1 MLKSKKHVFWEALVM
16 VIAIF
21 VIGLFLGISLETNNL
36 NKISD
41 FYTKSEISLV
51 DGMATTRLS
60 EDLNVSCE
68 VIKEENINFAN
79 KIYEEAKLLEQYEAQ
94 GKITENMILLHQ
106 KYDLL
111 RTLLWLSNQ
120 DSLERCENY
129 NLIIYL
135 YQYNT
140 ENLQIQATQNVW
152 SKILLDIRTNN
163 ENILL
168 LPIAADQNL
177 TSLNLLLDS
186 HGISS
191 FPAVVVNNKKV
202 IYDLENASTIT
213 PYLES
218 FN

>member
-1 MLKSKKHVFWEALVM
+1 MFWEGGRNQNYAV
-16 VIAIF
+16 AILAQ
-21 VIGLFLGISLETNNL
+21 VGSNDGGI
-36 NKISD
+36 
-41 FYTKSEISLV
+41 
-51 DGMATTRLS
+51 
-60 EDLNVSCE
+60 
-68 VIKEENINFAN
+68 IK
-79 KIYEEAKLLEQYEAQ
+79 
-94 GKITENMILLHQ
+94 
-106 KYDLL
+106 
-111 RTLLWLSNQ
+111 
-120 DSLERCENY
+120 
-129 NLIIYL
+129 
-135 YQYNT
+135 
-140 ENLQIQATQNVW
+140 IQATQNVW

-202 IYDLENASTIT
+202 IYDLENAGTIT